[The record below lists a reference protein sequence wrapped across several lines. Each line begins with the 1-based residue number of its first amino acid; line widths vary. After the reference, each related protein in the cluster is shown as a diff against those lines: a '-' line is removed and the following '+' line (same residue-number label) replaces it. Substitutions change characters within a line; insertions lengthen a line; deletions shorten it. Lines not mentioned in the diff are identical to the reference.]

1 MRKETPKAIH
11 LKDYLPTPYLINE
24 VRLTFKL
31 HPTETRVKA
40 EIHFRTNPKAKSKA
54 QPLELDGEK
63 ITLLSVQIDGKSLAK
78 TEYRLTSKKLVIVSV
93 PKRPFVLT
101 IETECNP
108 QANTELSGLYISNG
122 IYCTQCEAEGF
133 RRITYFYDRPDVMAR
148 YQVRIEAPLSHRVLL
163 SNGNP
168 SVHGAIN
175 QSGQHFSEWT
185 DPHPKPAYLFALV
198 AGDLACVE
206 DQFTTIENRNVRL
219 GIYVEKGKE
228 NRCAWAMQS
237 LKAAMRWD
245 EKVFKR
251 AYDLDVFNIVAVS
264 DFNMGA
270 MENKGLNIFND
281 KYILALPETATDM
294 DYELIETI
302 IAHEYFHN
310 WTGNRITCRDWF
322 QLCLKEGLTV
332 FRDQE
337 FTSDLRS
344 RAVKR
349 IDDVQDL
356 RDSQFPED
364 FGPLQHPP
372 RQSNY
377 IEINNFYTS
386 TVYEKGAEICRMIKT
401 LIGGRDFDKAMQL
414 YFKRHDGQAATVE
427 QFIRCFE
434 DASGRKL
441 KQFFRWYEQ
450 AGTPNV
456 SVTENYN
463 QQRKVYSL
471 TLSQKTLRLRG
482 QKPKLPF
489 HIPLEIGFIPADG
502 KSPKGK
508 SQLIELTKATQVFKF
523 KSVASKPVLSIN
535 RGFSAPIVI
544 KHKISTK
551 DQLLL
556 MTHDTDSFNRWEAAQ
571 TIALDLILDRYRT
584 IGSAGWDDRVTTYAT
599 AVVHVLENS
608 HLEDAY
614 KAKLLE
620 FPDYEVL
627 MASLGKNID
636 ATKLE
641 AARNMFLQ
649 SLARNQSDAIQTM
662 YNETEDRGPYQP
674 SGKDN
679 GRRALRYALLEL
691 ACSGKLMWA
700 ELAVENESKNA
711 HNMTA
716 AFASLELAAKFNSVA
731 GQDIVDS
738 FHQRY
743 GQDSLLVNKWFAAQ
757 ALVPG
762 KNAPLRV
769 KKLSK
774 HPDFKWTTPNRVY
787 ALLRNF
793 VDGNFS
799 GFHTINGA
807 GYELAADAIIKLDDI
822 NPQVAS
828 RLATGFSSWRMFDMP
843 RRATAQKAMQ
853 RILKKKP
860 LSADVYE
867 IISRTLAV

>member
-1 MRKETPKAIH
+1 MRTETPKAIQ
-11 LKDYLPTPYLINE
+11 LKDYLPTPYLIDE
-24 VRLTFKL
+24 VRLVFKL
-31 HPTETRVKA
+31 HPTETRVEA
-40 EIHFRTNPKAKSKA
+40 EIHFRPNPKVKSRGMA
-54 QPLELDGEK
+54 LELDGEK
-63 ITLLSVQIDGKSLAK
+63 ITLLSAQIDGKSIAK
-78 TEYRLTSKKLVIVSV
+78 AEYRVTATKLVIGKV
-93 PKRPFVLT
+93 PKQPFVLT
-101 IETECNP
+101 LETECNP
-108 QANTELSGLYISNG
+108 KANTELSGLYISNG

-148 YQVRIEAPLSHRVLL
+148 YHVRIEAPRSLPVLL

-168 SVHGAIN
+168 SADGSVY
-175 QSGQHFSEWT
+175 QTEQHFAEWT

-198 AGDLACVE
+198 AGDLARVE
-206 DQFTTIENRNVRL
+206 DQFMTIEHRNVKL
-219 GIYVEKGKE
+219 GIYVESGKE
-228 NRCAWAMQS
+228 NRCAWAMES

-245 EKVFKR
+245 ERVFKR

-281 KYILALPETATDM
+281 KYILALPETATDN

-372 RQSNY
+372 RPSSY

-401 LIGGRDFDKAMQL
+401 LIGGKAFAKAMQL
-414 YFKRHDGQAATVE
+414 YFKRHDGEAATVE

-456 SVTENYN
+456 SVKENYN
-463 QQRKVYSL
+463 QQSKAYSL
-471 TLSQKTLRLRG
+471 TLSQKTKRLRG

-502 KSPKGK
+502 KAPKRK
-508 SQLIELTKATQVFKF
+508 TQLIELTKAMQVFRF
-523 KSVASKPVLSIN
+523 KNVASRPILSLN
-535 RGFSAPIVI
+535 RGFSAPVVI
-544 KHKISTK
+544 RHKIATK
-551 DQLLL
+551 DQFML
-556 MTHDTDSFNRWEAAQ
+556 MTHDTDSFNRWAAAQ
-571 TIALDLILDRYRT
+571 SLALDLILDHYRN
-584 IGSAGWDDRVTTYAT
+584 ISSASWNNRVATYSK
-599 AVVHVLENS
+599 AVVHVLQNAS
-608 HLEDAY
+608 LEDAY

-641 AARNMFLQ
+641 AARNMFLR
-649 SLARNQSDAIQTM
+649 SLAQNQSAAIKTLF
-662 YNETEDRGPYQP
+662 NATEDGDPYQP
-674 SGKDN
+674 SGDDN

-691 ACSGKLMWA
+691 ACSGEIEWA
-700 ELAVENESKNA
+700 ERAVASEARNA
-711 HNMTA
+711 RNMTA
-716 AFASLELAAKFNSVA
+716 EFAALELAARLNNVV
-731 GQDIVDS
+731 GQNIVDR
-738 FHQRY
+738 FYQRHRE
-743 GQDSLLVNKWFAAQ
+743 DSLLVNKWFAAQ

-762 KNAPLRV
+762 EDASWRV
-769 KKLSK
+769 KELIM
-774 HPDFKWTTPNRVY
+774 HPDFKWTTPNRIY

-799 GFHTINGA
+799 GFHSVSGA
-807 GYELAADAIIKLDDI
+807 GYELAADAIIRLDDI

-828 RLATGFSSWRMFDMP
+828 RLATGFSSWRMFDGP
-843 RRATAQKAMQ
+843 RRATAQRAMR